1 MAWQEGSPD
10 GEGEWRPLTGPTTR
24 RGTPEGEGG
33 RDERGEEGER
43 RGVEPGGRHEGQGE
57 RLDLGVQRKALAKL
71 TREGEGAQDLQKPG
85 EGGPPEA
92 LGVAA
97 KGLAKV
103 GVGERDLRMTRSGAP
118 GREWRGQ
125 SAAVQC

>member
-1 MAWQEGSPD
+1 M
-10 GEGEWRPLTGPTTR
+10 GP
-24 RGTPEGEGG
+24 
-33 RDERGEEGER
+33 GER
-43 RGVEPGGRHEGQGE
+43 HGGQGE
-57 RLDLGVQRKALAKL
+57 RLDLGVQREALAKL

-103 GVGERDLRMTRSGAP
+103 GVGERDLCITRFDAIAY
-118 GREWRGQ
+118 E
-125 SAAVQC
+125 